1 MSMTDPIADM
11 LTRIR
16 NGQQVRRATV
26 EVPASK
32 LKKAILTVLTDEGYI
47 SGFTLVEGAKHPTLD
62 VELKYVGTQG
72 VITEITRVSKP
83 GLRVYS
89 AAAGIPKVRNGLG
102 IAVVTTSQG
111 VMSDAKAREMKLG
124 GEVICNVF

>member
-16 NGQQVRRATV
+16 NGQQVNRANV

-32 LKKAILTVLTDEGYI
+32 LKKAILNVLTEEGYI
-47 SGFTLVEGAKHPTLD
+47 SGFSEVEGAKHPTLD
-62 VELKYVGTQG
+62 VELKYVGTKG

-89 AAAGIPKVRNGLG
+89 GAADLPKVRNGLG
-102 IAVVTTSQG
+102 VAIVTTSQG
-111 VMSDAKAREMKLG
+111 VMSDHKAREMKLG
-124 GEVICNVF
+124 GEVICKVF

>member
-16 NGQQVRRATV
+16 NGQQVRRASV

-32 LKKAILTVLTDEGYI
+32 LKKAILNVLTDEGYI
-47 SGFTLVEGAKHPTLD
+47 SGYSEVEGAKHPTLD
-62 VELKYVGTQG
+62 VELKYVGTKG

-89 AAAGIPKVRNGLG
+89 AASELPKVRNGLG

-111 VMSDAKAREMKLG
+111 VMSDNKAREMNLG

>member
-16 NGQQVRRATV
+16 NGQQVRRASV

-32 LKKAILTVLTDEGYI
+32 LKKAILNVLADEGYI
-47 SGFTLVEGAKHPTLD
+47 SGYSEVEGAKHPTLD
-62 VELKYVGTQG
+62 VELKYVGTKG

-89 AAAGIPKVRNGLG
+89 AASELPKVRNGLG

-111 VMSDAKAREMKLG
+111 VMSDNKAREMNLG